1 MCLDQL
7 SLSLTASVR
16 LCLRLCSQELA
27 IARHELRAL
36 RELRVEMDPQ
46 VAADGATAP
55 VDPRAEVARLEQ
67 VPHTHHTHHP
77 SPSPLRMPVPPSK
90 CLMCQAPGGTADELA
105 RVRSEVS
112 LLQQHRPFCLCLCLC
127 SRLCLCL

>member
-67 VPHTHHTHHP
+67 VPHTPPNARARTHTHHHP

-112 LLQQHRPFCLCLCLC
+112 LLQQHRPFCL
-127 SRLCLCL
+127 